1 MVFVRTERFPKRL
14 RGLRVV
20 AVLAASAVATVPFVP
35 VAAAQQQGKV
45 LRVALTTGI
54 DHLNPFTAQL
64 AASTQVGRFN
74 YEFLTL
80 PSAEDTQPTG
90 GIAES
95 WKTSDDKLT
104 WTFAIRQGMKWSDGK
119 PITAQD
125 PAYTFQRM
133 LDDENARTANGSYV
147 TNFESVSAPDDK
159 TLVIK
164 TKAPQASMTSLDVP
178 IVPKHIWEPIK
189 DLNAPSTDE
198 MAVVGVGSGP
208 YLLTE
213 YKKNEFVKFKANKD
227 YWRGAPKVDEL
238 QLLQFKDAEAAV
250 NALKQGEV
258 DVINRLTPTQFDALK
273 GEKNITTN
281 KAPGRRYNELII
293 NFGVKNVLDQPIGDG
308 NPILKDVRVRKAIA
322 QAIDTESIVQKVMN
336 GYGQPGTGVVP
347 AIYKA
352 YTWTPSDAE
361 KTKFDIAA
369 ANATLDQAGYAK
381 GADGIR
387 VAPGGAKLEF
397 RLAGHANRPFDQ
409 RVAQFVSGWLK
420 DVGIGVKQEL
430 VSDDEL
436 DDRTTAGNYDLAISG
451 YGTSPDPDYAL
462 SLNTCAGRPNA
473 EGNGGSS
480 ATFFCEPRYEDLYKK
495 QLTEFDPAKRAE
507 LVKQAQAVLAG
518 EYVDVVLDYDNVLE
532 AYRSDKFASFTKQPQ
547 PDGAILEQSG
557 YWGVYGA
564 TPADAAAPGAEE
576 SSNTGLWIGI
586 GAVVLVVLV
595 GGGVLLGR
603 RGKSADDRE

>member
-1 MVFVRTERFPKRL
+1 MVFVRTERFPRRR

-35 VAAAQQQGKV
+35 AAAAQQQGKV

-147 TNFESVSAPDDK
+147 TNFASVSAPDDK

-164 TKAPQASMTSLDVP
+164 TKAPQSSMTSLDVP

-322 QAIDTESIVQKVMN
+322 QAVDTNTIVEKVMN
-336 GYGQPGTGVVP
+336 GYGQPGTGVVAGDLQGLHLVSVGRREDQVRHRGRERHARPGGLRQGRGRHPRRPRWCEAGVPPRRAREP
-347 AIYKA
+347 ALRPACRAVRQRLAQGRRYRR
-352 YTWTPSDAE
+352 
-361 KTKFDIAA
+361 
-369 ANATLDQAGYAK
+369 QAGT
-381 GADGIR
+381 R
-387 VAPGGAKLEF
+387 VRRRTGRPHHRGQL
-397 RLAGHANRPFDQ
+397 RPRDLRLRHLAGPGLRAQPEHLRRPP
-409 RVAQFVSGWLK
+409 
-420 DVGIGVKQEL
+420 E
-430 VSDDEL
+430 
-436 DDRTTAGNYDLAISG
+436 
-451 YGTSPDPDYAL
+451 
-462 SLNTCAGRPNA
+462 
-473 EGNGGSS
+473 
-480 ATFFCEPRYEDLYKK
+480 
-495 QLTEFDPAKRAE
+495 
-507 LVKQAQAVLAG
+507 
-518 EYVDVVLDYDNVLE
+518 
-532 AYRSDKFASFTKQPQ
+532 
-547 PDGAILEQSG
+547 
-557 YWGVYGA
+557 
-564 TPADAAAPGAEE
+564 
-576 SSNTGLWIGI
+576 
-586 GAVVLVVLV
+586 
-595 GGGVLLGR
+595 R
-603 RGKSADDRE
+603 RGQRR

>member
-1 MVFVRTERFPKRL
+1 M
-14 RGLRVV
+14 V

-35 VAAAQQQGKV
+35 AAAAQQQGKV

-54 DHLNPFTAQL
+54 DHLNPFTASL
-64 AASTQVGRFN
+64 SAATQVGRFN

-80 PSAEDTQPTG
+80 PSAEDTAPTG
-90 GIAES
+90 GVAES

-104 WTFAIRQGMKWSDGK
+104 WTFTIRQGMKWSDGK
-119 PITAQD
+119 DVTAQD
-125 PAYTFQRM
+125 PAFTFQRM

-147 TNFESVSAPDDK
+147 TNFESVSAPDDR

-164 TKAPQASMTSLDVP
+164 NKAPQSNMTALDVP

-198 MAVVGVGSGP
+198 ISVVGVGSGP
-208 YLLTE
+208 YLVTE
-213 YKKNEFVKFKANKD
+213 YKKNEFVKFKANKN

-273 GEKNITTN
+273 DQANITTN
-281 KAPGRRYNELII
+281 KAPGRRYNHLIF
-293 NFGVKNVLDQPIGDG
+293 NFGVKNVDNKPIGDG
-308 NPILKDVRVRKAIA
+308 NAALQDIRVRKAVSE
-322 QAIDTESIVQKVMN
+322 AIDRQTIVDKVMG
-336 GYGQPGTGVVP
+336 GYGQVGTSVVP

-352 YTWTPSDAE
+352 YQWVPDEAQ
-361 KTKFDIAA
+361 KAKFDLAA
-369 ANATLDQAGYAK
+369 ANTALDQAGYPK
-381 GADGIR
+381 GPDGVR
-387 VAPGGAKLEF
+387 TTPAGGKLEL

-409 RVAQFVSGWLK
+409 RVSQFVTGWLK
-420 DVGIGVKQEL
+420 DIGIAVKQEL
-430 VSDDEL
+430 VSDDEM

-462 SLNTCAGRPNA
+462 GLHTCASRPNA
-473 EGNGGSS
+473 EGNGGTS
-480 ATFFCEPRYEDLYKK
+480 ATFYCDPAYEDLYKR
-495 QLTEFDPAKRAE
+495 QLVEFDPAKRAD
-507 LVKQAQAVLAG
+507 LVKQAQQQLEG
-518 EYVDVVLDYDNVLE
+518 QYIGVVLDYDNVLE

-564 TPADAAAPGAEE
+564 TPAGDVAATGGSED
-576 SSNTGLWIGI
+576 SGSNTGLWIGI